1 MPIRKKSKKNKTPVL
16 QLKQQKLKIPASGSS
31 TSTCTDSSD
40 SDITGSSVKK
50 VQSDKSEIQQD
61 AHAHTPPG
69 FLAYSCLNSMLYQWV
84 LAGQNSCLCMAF
96 DDCMVVCW
104 CLIVLAILQSCRS
117 MLFCRILFCTGILRH
132 FNQWTTL
139 SAFSLT
145 TKKIFKDKMADHETV
160 WF

>member
-1 MPIRKKSKKNKTPVL
+1 MT
-16 QLKQQKLKIPASGSS
+16 QATEAQ
-31 TSTCTDSSD
+31 DSS
-40 SDITGSSVKK
+40 IR
-50 VQSDKSEIQQD
+50 QQHFNMYRFIWFRHNREFSKEGTIRQNWNS
-61 AHAHTPPG
+61 ARCTHTHTTRL
-69 FLAYSCLNSMLYQWV
+69 FAYSCLNSMLYQWV
-84 LAGQNSCLCMAF
+84 LAGKNSCLCMAF
-96 DDCMVVCW
+96 DDCMVVCL

-139 SAFSLT
+139 STLSAFSLT